1 MATGLHRVETLNG
14 AVMSTIRKQIEVLA
28 APSVVAATWSR
39 FIEWAHHGPSRL
51 ACDELACVDA
61 VRAGL
66 VSFEPSPAGFTTVTF
81 SLAPEP
87 GAPARAVLEGQLEH
101 DLVVYKDYVER
112 SGNEVGKPTP
122 AEERAVAAAEGR
134 AAHRPAG
141 ENVSE
146 RSGTASYA
154 DHFPT

>member
-1 MATGLHRVETLNG
+1 MATI
-14 AVMSTIRKQIEVLA
+14 SKQMEVLA

-66 VSFEPSPAGFTTVTF
+66 VSFEPSAAGFTAVTF

-87 GAPARAVLEGQLEH
+87 GGPAEDVLEGQLEH
-101 DLVVYKDYVER
+101 DLVIFKDYVER
-112 SGNEVGKPTP
+112 SGNEIGRPTP
-122 AEERAVAAAEGR
+122 DEERVMAAAEGR
-134 AAHRPAG
+134 ARHRPAG
-141 ENVSE
+141 ENPSE
-146 RSGTASYA
+146 RSGTASYT